1 MYIFTQLYALL
12 HKDIWILRI
21 KRHYCTSL
29 FELLMPLFVVGMLSS
44 GLNKAAPETSG
55 RGMWYNATIYPPK
68 EPYTAEQIKFP
79 MSAGRQT
86 SRIHIIYAP
95 RTKYTTHIV
104 ESVFNLARNVSIT
117 GFVGSKDLE
126 VYLAKINGSV
136 DLSIIFRSVSQP
148 SHLSY
153 TLQYGFGSLMPSGNA
168 LGDFASPRTP
178 RSIMEETLLFPTMYA
193 VFKEH
198 AKFYKLKINARL
210 DPIRPFP
217 TDRYYF
223 RKAGMKKD
231 QSAED
236 ATFIRMSDMIILFSF
251 ITFICSF
258 SKGIVAEKET
268 RLREIMRMMG
278 LPDIVYWINCMLV
291 GTIRGG
297 LIAVILMICLCD
309 FGVAQVFVYSDASVI
324 VLFFIVFT
332 MAIVNFS
339 LLFTVPFSSPK
350 IMVFVVFIVQVG
362 TVAMIVTY
370 VDDPAGGLTGY
381 MSLTVPFKLATSL
394 VPQIGIHWLM
404 KLASFSEQK
413 GEGLQWHNINQAVIP
428 GDNIAPIEIIYAML
442 LSWLLYL
449 LLAMYLDAINP
460 WQYGNANHPLFF
472 LLPSY
477 WCPTVADFSHKA
489 SVRNS
494 NKEMIENISKKL
506 RVVVRL
512 VQISHRFGPIRAL
525 SNLSVDLYCNQI
537 TMLLGHNGAGKTT
550 LMSILTGLIQPDH
563 GEVFI
568 NGYSVRKHT
577 RKARESLGFCPQH
590 NVLFDKLTVMEHLVF
605 FGKLKDAEENYLR
618 QEIKHLLSELDLTQ
632 KSNSFSKDLSG
643 GMKRKLCL
651 ANAMV
656 GGSEIVIL
664 DEPTAGMDPE
674 ARRAVWGLL
683 QDERRYR
690 TILMTTHYME
700 EADVL
705 GDRIVFVA
713 KGRLLA
719 AGSPMFLKK
728 KFETGYN
735 LRLSKK
741 SLDVNTARV
750 VAVIKRCLPGND
762 IVNLDSDIGY
772 EFVVNIGFPSPQ
784 QLVELF
790 RYLEDNLSTLGI
802 HSIGISITTMEDVFH
817 KVGEYGEAKSKD
829 GIFSRDSEKF
839 DFTFT
844 EEFKRP
850 FFIPEGH
857 HLSRLRLKAL
867 LKKRWL
873 VGRREWRTLFYLGI
887 VPALATM
894 FYCSSTGTN
903 LTDNLQKPI
912 TYSLSQIARNPIA
925 FVTKKQDGVVRN
937 FVKALKSE
945 QVEIK
950 TLNPG
955 QDIGKYLLGIASSE
969 PANYKS
975 RWVAGGEY
983 DGRNRVLWYNGE
995 PYHVGGAALA
1005 TWQGA
1010 MLAEATRD
1018 PTAIVNVTGLPP
1030 ASARVQNL
1038 LHSVVVQF
1046 QIRFMASVGV
1056 TFAVSYMLCNAVV
1069 LPIEERVAKVKLV
1082 QIMTGL
1088 PRWLYVFSN
1097 AVFDLLSMFVTV
1109 TIMVAIFVLVD
1120 PSNVYA
1126 VTQNLAALI
1135 AVLTLF
1141 CFSMLPQVY
1150 IITYIIDDS
1159 ATGLSVVQY
1168 LTLIPGIGLGIVIAM
1183 FELIAI
1189 LTNEALLLPVK
1200 LGSLIPTFAVSWAIS
1215 SIRSNTIGEKLCE
1228 TVQGSERIIMC
1239 RMLPELYRLCCQP
1252 CPEGGPNICY
1262 AGQRDAFAFDT
1273 RFGCGLQIV
1282 CMTSIG
1288 LMGWVFLSIME
1299 LYYMKTVDYLENLKN
1314 NGLRGFRMLWHR
1326 NDQSGTMLFG
1336 PEDPDVVG
1344 ERFQVEQAIDTNS
1357 TREYAMVVHELTKY
1371 YGTFLAVNKISFLVN
1386 KKECFGLL
1394 GVNGAGKTT
1403 TFSMLSGD
1411 LSVSSGTAYIRDQQ
1425 LHNNVQGFQK
1435 LIGYCPQQNVLIDSM
1450 TGNEMLRLF
1459 CALRGVDTD
1468 QTDAIIELIVRLTDL
1483 SSHADKLTYN
1493 YSGGTKRKLCV
1504 GLAIVGNPPLL
1515 FLDEPTAGIDP
1526 TARRKIWG
1534 TLTAL
1539 QREIGSSCML
1549 TSHSMEECEALCQ
1562 RIAIMVAGSIRCI
1575 GSSPDLK
1582 LKFSHGFTVLV
1593 KLAVD
1598 SPQQEKAVIHFM
1610 QSVFPSGCRLKQSYQ
1625 RLLTFHVSKATLR
1638 WSVVFERIMTM
1649 RNDPALEIEDVQV
1662 SDTSLEEIFLS
1673 FANRGTFTVN
1683 ADMSTRSES
1692 SSEKLEP
1699 SDASETQPA
1708 IERDQEDLSDSNS
1721 DTVEIIGGRSI
1732 SKRKRMPLWVLER
1745 LPDHH
1750 GDGDPDPDSPHIH
1763 PVVPRS
1769 SMPTNVP
1776 PVPRKI
1782 LADQADLKPHR
1793 LEAGKTRKT
1802 PSSPTAADV
1811 GGNENAE
1818 VLRTSRRHPIS
1829 EKYDVLPKEGITKNA
1844 RNLASSQSESTD
1856 GKNQLQHPIKLFAAH
1871 KNDIV
1876 KPFSASKR
1884 PSKESLDKGKQPL
1897 TLAYS
1902 LATTNS
1908 DQTRTSPTSTPSSDT
1923 VESKRIHSIA
1933 LPDSYQ

>member
-1 MYIFTQLYALL
+1 
-12 HKDIWILRI
+12 
-21 KRHYCTSL
+21 
-29 FELLMPLFVVGMLSS
+29 
-44 GLNKAAPETSG
+44 
-55 RGMWYNATIYPPK
+55 
-68 EPYTAEQIKFP
+68 
-79 MSAGRQT
+79 
-86 SRIHIIYAP
+86 
-95 RTKYTTHIV
+95 
-104 ESVFNLARNVSIT
+104 
-117 GFVGSKDLE
+117 
-126 VYLAKINGSV
+126 
-136 DLSIIFRSVSQP
+136 
-148 SHLSY
+148 
-153 TLQYGFGSLMPSGNA
+153 MPSGNA

-258 SKGIVAEKET
+258 SKGIVAEKDT

-489 SVRNS
+489 SVQNS

-1030 ASARVQNL
+1030 AS
-1038 LHSVVVQF
+1038 
-1046 QIRFMASVGV
+1046 
-1056 TFAVSYMLCNAVV
+1056 
-1069 LPIEERVAKVKLV
+1069 
-1082 QIMTGL
+1082 
-1088 PRWLYVFSN
+1088 
-1097 AVFDLLSMFVTV
+1097 
-1109 TIMVAIFVLVD
+1109 
-1120 PSNVYA
+1120 
-1126 VTQNLAALI
+1126 
-1135 AVLTLF
+1135 
-1141 CFSMLPQVY
+1141 
-1150 IITYIIDDS
+1150 
-1159 ATGLSVVQY
+1159 
-1168 LTLIPGIGLGIVIAM
+1168 
-1183 FELIAI
+1183 
-1189 LTNEALLLPVK
+1189 
-1200 LGSLIPTFAVSWAIS
+1200 
-1215 SIRSNTIGEKLCE
+1215 
-1228 TVQGSERIIMC
+1228 
-1239 RMLPELYRLCCQP
+1239 
-1252 CPEGGPNICY
+1252 
-1262 AGQRDAFAFDT
+1262 
-1273 RFGCGLQIV
+1273 
-1282 CMTSIG
+1282 
-1288 LMGWVFLSIME
+1288 
-1299 LYYMKTVDYLENLKN
+1299 
-1314 NGLRGFRMLWHR
+1314 
-1326 NDQSGTMLFG
+1326 GTMLFG

-1829 EKYDVLPKEGITKNA
+1829 EVRRKYDVLPKEGITKNA